1 MFEKGI
7 TSENRTFIDRL
18 TSTYIITFIIMLTPS
33 AIFMMYRNDFGPFE
47 NLNLVIG
54 IYSVQLFGRIST
66 VLMLLQMMFAWY
78 ITEKVA
84 KIILKHPLEFDIEGT
99 IQCSQFFTSDF

>member
-47 NLNLVIG
+47 NLPFLSSWG
-54 IYSVQLFGRIST
+54 AG
-66 VLMLLQMMFAWY
+66 
-78 ITEKVA
+78 ITE
-84 KIILKHPLEFDIEGT
+84 L
-99 IQCSQFFTSDF
+99 